1 MSVHKWSPS
10 ELLKI
15 TNISEATCFPFFTLF
30 FFVCL
35 LSLMFFN
42 SAERQFFFCSVGTRG
57 SFHIVQAKG
66 NEVVDG
72 KRMCMNQKVKVSVW
86 HGLVH
91 WFHISTENISLVM
104 SQAVKILTTFLCVSD
119 DVREK
124 MKTRYLSN
132 PDYNFEK
139 VNRASMACGPMV
151 KWAIAQVRNFICQ
164 LLFKL

>member
-1 MSVHKWSPS
+1 MSCWKSLTSVK
-10 ELLKI
+10 LLAFLFYVI
-15 TNISEATCFPFFTLF
+15 FFRLFVIYNVFQQCWEA
-30 FFVCL
+30 V
-35 LSLMFFN
+35 
-42 SAERQFFFCSVGTRG
+42 FFFCCVGTRG
-57 SFHIVQAKG
+57 SFHIIQAKG

-91 WFHISTENISLVM
+91 WFHISTENISLVR

-164 LLFKL
+164 LLLKL